1 MYDRGLGI
9 GDGSKSQAIGNRA
22 IGNKYGLLFLV

>member
-9 GDGSKSQAIGNRA
+9 GDSSRSLAIGNRA
-22 IGNKYGLLFLV
+22 IGNKYDLLFLV